1 MTNPNGLEV
10 QQTQASTVPS
20 RTNDSDAESFTWQL
34 TSGAI
39 HIEVRNGVCYVNG
52 SPVKPVNLEKDQS

>member
-1 MTNPNGLEV
+1 MTKPNS
-10 QQTQASTVPS
+10 QQDEQPETTTVPI
-20 RTNDSDAESFTWQL
+20 RTNDSGATNFTWQL

-52 SPVKPVNLEKDQS
+52 SPVKPVNLENDQS